1 MPLRE
6 WIADT
11 TEADSEEE
19 PVELPSDELTEE
31 PSSPTNNELIVT
43 ENDESTPE
51 EVEEEEEEEEKD
63 PLLLESGKM
72 LADFLAINERG
83 VTSAR

>member
-6 WIADT
+6 WIAET

-19 PVELPSDELTEE
+19 PAELPSDELTEE

-43 ENDESTPE
+43 ENDESTAE
-51 EVEEEEEEEEKD
+51 EVAEEEEKD
-63 PLLLESGKM
+63 PLLLESGKI
-72 LADFLAINERG
+72 LADFMAINERG